1 VREVP
6 TPVPEPGRPLF
17 AGLPPSEEVA
27 RDVEA
32 LLPYAELLRDLVDRR
47 LYPQAGTDLTAPSD
61 DALFDQALRIVLE
74 RMLADRLAA
83 LTPAE
88 FAAAYRSVQGDPA
101 FLRALER
108 LADQQRADIA
118 RRTALARMQR
128 EARVSGRLLLA
139 ELEEGETI
147 TVGLFDP
154 RHPELAARRFAAN
167 AETRPLHRELRVR
180 VVTPAGGEVEV
191 VRDTWVGP
199 IWAEQLR
206 TPLAEPLTRGRLGCG
221 AAAELTVHAPIEFT
235 PQDGAVLR
243 PPQIV
248 GYVETLDGTLLL
260 DGRPT

>member
-1 VREVP
+1 VP
-6 TPVPEPGRPLF
+6 TPVPEPGQPLF
-17 AGLPPSEEVA
+17 AGLPPSKEVA
-27 RDVEA
+27 RDVES

-47 LYPQAGTDLTAPSD
+47 LYPQGGADLSVPSD

-74 RMLADRLAA
+74 RMVADRLAA

-101 FLRALER
+101 FARALER
-108 LADQQRADIA
+108 LADQQRAEIA
-118 RRTALARMQR
+118 RRTALARMQH

-147 TVGLFDP
+147 TVALFDP
-154 RHPELAARRFAAN
+154 QHPELAARRFAGN
-167 AETRPLHRELRVR
+167 SEIRPLHRELRVR
-180 VVTPAGGEVEV
+180 VLRPATGEVEV
-191 VRDTWVGP
+191 VRDTWLGP

-206 TPLAEPLTRGRLGCG
+206 TPLAEPLTRGQLGCG
-221 AAAELTVHAPIEFT
+221 AAPELTVHAPVEFV
-235 PQDGAVLR
+235 PEVGPVLR
-243 PPQIV
+243 PPQIL